1 MSTQIVQLKRSL
13 SSRLIEILI
22 SAFRKKAR
30 QKGTDDLVN
39 LIENRYKNELEPV
52 IINSSKF
59 INTITES
66 TYSSMQLFTIND
78 KKSESQKNIFY
89 IHGGGWTLQPLSLH
103 WKFLDKLAEKLDAK
117 IIVPIYPKTPNS
129 YKVAYNKLINLYT
142 KILEDTTPNKLT
154 IMGDSCGG
162 NITLGL
168 IQLIKQYNLPQPS
181 NAIILS
187 PCTDMNFD
195 TPEMYAAEK
204 QDPLLI
210 VKRALIPVKYY
221 QGNTPL
227 DNPILSPI
235 YGDFRNTTK
244 ITSFIGTHDI
254 LYPSTVKFDE
264 LLNSQNVDITT
275 YVYPNMNHIFM
286 VYPIPEAKDVIN
298 KITDIVGI
306 KIK

>member
-210 VKRALIPVKYY
+210 VKRALIPVKY
-221 QGNTPL
+221 
-227 DNPILSPI
+227 
-235 YGDFRNTTK
+235 
-244 ITSFIGTHDI
+244 
-254 LYPSTVKFDE
+254 
-264 LLNSQNVDITT
+264 
-275 YVYPNMNHIFM
+275 
-286 VYPIPEAKDVIN
+286 
-298 KITDIVGI
+298 
-306 KIK
+306 